1 MKEVK
6 SYFTV
11 DSRLEDSFWVL
22 IDTDMTLRS
31 KAYHMAC
38 ISCHSGLISSFYN
51 DGFDKNNSKYIK
63 GIDDRFGKPTI
74 SDYIGASDVLREHG
88 IVYNKKKG
96 TLIKVKSLSE

>member
-1 MKEVK
+1 MEEVK

-11 DSRLEDSFWVL
+11 DSRLKGMAWVL

-38 ISCHSGLISSFYN
+38 ISCYSGLISSFYN
-51 DGFDKNNSKYIK
+51 DGFDKNNSKYVV
-63 GIDDRFGKPTI
+63 GVDDKCGKPTI
-74 SDYIGASDVLREHG
+74 SNYIEASMVLREHG

-96 TLIKVKSLSE
+96 TLTKVKSLSE